1 VTMGQL
7 ATEQQL
13 RDAEQGVAELQRT
26 ARIVAGTGKRSDGQ
40 GGAPGKGFFFP
51 PVLLRCDDARGAG
64 AVHEREVFGP
74 VATLLPYDGS
84 AAEAAELVALGG
96 GTLVTSAYSDDAA
109 WAGELVARG
118 GGGTGRLYLGS
129 EASAGEAPGS
139 GAALPQTLHGGPG
152 RAGGGE
158 ELGGLVGLKL
168 YLQRLAVQGARPLVD
183 GIVG

>member
-1 VTMGQL
+1 RIFAPAGRIDALEAALAAKLAQTVTGDPADAAVTMGPL

-26 ARIVAGTGKRSDGQ
+26 ARIVVGTGKRADGQ
-40 GGAPGKGFFFP
+40 GAAAGKGFFFP

-109 WAGELVARG
+109 WAGELVALG
-118 GGGTGRLYLGS
+118 GGGTGRIYLGS
-129 EASAGEAPGS
+129 
-139 GAALPQTLHGGPG
+139 
-152 RAGGGE
+152 
-158 ELGGLVGLKL
+158 
-168 YLQRLAVQGARPLVD
+168 
-183 GIVG
+183 